1 MVTHHTAVREV
12 PGSFPGSDKHFL
24 NVLFCFVFVV
34 FIRFCPKHRICHEIL
49 HFLIAITRVSRY
61 RIRIVNGLVICVQIV
76 FCATTIYTGTLC

>member
-1 MVTHHTAVREV
+1 MVTHHTVVREV

-24 NVLFCFVFVV
+24 NVLFVLLLLCFYVFVQNTV
-34 FIRFCPKHRICHEIL
+34 FVMKFL

-76 FCATTIYTGTLC
+76 FCATTVYTGTLC